1 MPRIGGLHV
10 LGCSPPFTYHASR
23 VTHKASRIISA
34 AFTLIELLLVM
45 AIMIAALS
53 VTAPTLANFFR
64 GRSLDSE
71 ARQLLALTH
80 AGESRA
86 VYEGVPI
93 LLWVDTDA
101 RTYGLKEEPGWIDH
115 DPKAVD
121 FTLDKDLH
129 LELVKA
135 GTPKPRTSAFTGMSS
150 DIQQRANPGNLP
162 EIRFM
167 PDGTVD
173 DNSPAVLRL
182 YDRDNASR
190 YLILATN
197 RANYEIRSKYAQ

>member
-1 MPRIGGLHV
+1 
-10 LGCSPPFTYHASR
+10 
-23 VTHKASRIISA
+23 
-34 AFTLIELLLVM
+34 M

-71 ARQLLALTH
+71 ARQLLSLTH
-80 AGESRA
+80 AGQSRA
-86 VYEGVPI
+86 VYEGVPV
-93 LLWVDTDA
+93 LLWVDPNA
-101 RTYGLKEEPGWIDH
+101 GTYGLKEEPGWMDH

-129 LELVKA
+129 FELVKTS
-135 GTPKPRTSAFTGMSS
+135 TPKPKTSVFTGVAS
-150 DIQQRANPGNLP
+150 DTQQRANPSNQP

-173 DNSPAVLRL
+173 DTSPAVLRL
-182 YDRDNASR
+182 YDRDNTSR

-197 RANYEIRSKYAQ
+197 RANYEIRSEYVQ